1 MVVFDVVDTE
11 TSSLKLVTTT
21 SVKLRNFPTAAE
33 SDFSTATP
41 LHNPFHLLKLQI
53 SLGHHFL

>member
-21 SVKLRNFPTAAE
+21 SVKLKNFPTAAE
-33 SDFSTATP
+33 SDRFKINYN
-41 LHNPFHLLKLQI
+41 L
-53 SLGHHFL
+53 